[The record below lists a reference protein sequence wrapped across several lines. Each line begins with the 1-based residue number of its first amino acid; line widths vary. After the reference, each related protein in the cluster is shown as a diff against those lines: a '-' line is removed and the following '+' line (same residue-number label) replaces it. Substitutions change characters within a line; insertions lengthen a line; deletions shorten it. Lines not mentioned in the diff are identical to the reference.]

1 MVTHGC
7 HTTNST
13 ENGTSVT
20 KMSVPV
26 TAEEKTNKKNDVK
39 ARSLLLVALPNEYQL
54 TFSLEIVIGRLAHFL
69 GVVISQEGLNSKFEQ
84 LAPEWNIVRKGKK
97 IFINANDTAGY
108 DKSKVECFN
117 CHKMGHFAKECRAA
131 RSKEGQFRNQDNTRK
146 QGNNEDTSS
155 KAMLAIDGVDDSKE
169 NSDDSLVKEQVS
181 KDTSS
186 FVESSL
192 FVLKK
197 TIFPID
203 KKAEFVKPKNHE
215 KPVKKS
221 VRLVPSC
228 FVILILEPLALSFN
242 FVLRPRILNRYP
254 IFLIFEHETC
264 GMNSTPAGMRHYQ
277 HSNFMY
283 PEIKQLAIK
292 RRGRNMAFVDSKNL
306 LDRVSAQS
314 VGLLNTDCIRI
325 YQALLVLITERL
337 KRTTHLIHI
346 ESRKSPTAVLFDV
359 DTGRI
364 SIRHVNTKESHSDVL
379 ARSQG

>member
-1 MVTHGC
+1 MWVIGIKKYSSYKDYASLGGHRANG
-7 HTTNST
+7 NSWVSIPQT
-13 ENGTSVT
+13 AQENGTSVT
-20 KMSVPV
+20 KMSVHV

-97 IFINANDTAGY
+97 IFINANDTTGY

-117 CHKMGHFAKECRAA
+117 YHKMGHFAKECRAA

-155 KAMLAIDGVDDSKE
+155 KAMLAIDGV
-169 NSDDSLVKEQVS
+169 EQVS

-228 FVILILEPLALSFN
+228 FVIFDLEPLSLSFN
-242 FVLRPRILNRYP
+242 F
-254 IFLIFEHETC
+254 FEHETC